1 LLMPSVC
8 TTISPLTFT
17 DKLRI
22 DVVADAM
29 LVELETLL
37 PFFQLVLGMLLIL
50 FGRQLVRFG
59 AFVAAGSVGAYLVW
73 RFLGNELSGLLAMV
87 LLILGFAAFG
97 LLGLILLRV
106 GIGVAAG
113 ALTYLIASSLGLHW
127 FYALVLSLLALALAL
142 LWHTQALAL
151 LTAMIGGLL
160 VQRGLSW
167 LPLDQGLVVM
177 IVAGLVALG
186 LRFQLQRR

>member
-1 LLMPSVC
+1 MSSVC
-8 TTISPLTFT
+8 TNTSPLTFT

-29 LVELETLL
+29 LRELEALL

-59 AFVAAGSVGAYLVW
+59 ALVAAGSVGAYLVW
-73 RFLGNELSGLLAMV
+73 RFLGNELGGLLATV
-87 LLILGFAAFG
+87 GLILGFVAVG
-97 LLGLILLRV
+97 LLGLVLLRI
-106 GIGVAAG
+106 GIGIAAG
-113 ALTYLIASSLGLHW
+113 ALIYLIASSLSLHW

-160 VQRGLSW
+160 VHRGLSW

-186 LRFQLQRR
+186 LRLQLRRR

>member
-1 LLMPSVC
+1 MSSVC
-8 TTISPLTFT
+8 TNTSPLTFT

-22 DVVADAM
+22 NAVADAM
-29 LVELETLL
+29 LRELEALL

-59 AFVAAGSVGAYLVW
+59 ALVAAGSVGAYLVW
-73 RFLGNELSGLLAMV
+73 RFLGNELSGLLV
-87 LLILGFAAFG
+87 TVVLILGFAAFG
-97 LLGLILLRV
+97 LLGLVLLRI
-106 GIGVAAG
+106 GIGIAAG
-113 ALTYLIASSLGLHW
+113 ALIYLIASSLGLHW

-160 VQRGLSW
+160 VHRGLSW

-186 LRFQLQRR
+186 LRLQLRRR

>member
-1 LLMPSVC
+1 MSSVC
-8 TTISPLTFT
+8 TNTSPLTFT

-22 DVVADAM
+22 NAVADAM
-29 LVELETLL
+29 LRELEALL

-59 AFVAAGSVGAYLVW
+59 ALVAAGSVGAYLVW
-73 RFLGNELSGLLAMV
+73 RFLGNELSGLLATV
-87 LLILGFAAFG
+87 GLILGFVAFG
-97 LLGLILLRV
+97 LLGLVLLRV

-113 ALTYLIASSLGLHW
+113 ALTYLIVSSLGLHW
-127 FYALVLSLLALALAL
+127 FYALVLSLHALALAL

-160 VQRGLSW
+160 VHRGLSW

-186 LRFQLQRR
+186 LRLQLRRR

>member
-1 LLMPSVC
+1 M
-8 TTISPLTFT
+8 
-17 DKLRI
+17 LR
-22 DVVADAM
+22 
-29 LVELETLL
+29 ELEVLL
-37 PFFQLVLGMLLIL
+37 PFFQLVIGMLLIL
-50 FGRQLVRFG
+50 FGRQLVKFG

-87 LLILGFAAFG
+87 VLFLGFAAFG
-97 LLGLILLRV
+97 VLGLALLRV
-106 GIGVAAG
+106 GVGLAAG

-127 FYALVLSLLALALAL
+127 FYALVFSLLALALAL
-142 LWHTQALAL
+142 LWHTQTLAL

-186 LRFQLQRR
+186 LKFQLRRR

>member
-1 LLMPSVC
+1 M
-8 TTISPLTFT
+8 
-17 DKLRI
+17 LR
-22 DVVADAM
+22 
-29 LVELETLL
+29 ELEALL
-37 PFFQLVLGMLLIL
+37 PLFQLVLGMLLIL

-59 AFVAAGSVGAYLVW
+59 AFVVAGSVGAYLVW
-73 RFLGNELSGLLAMV
+73 RFLGNELGGLLV
-87 LLILGFAAFG
+87 TVVLILGFVAFG
-97 LLGLILLRV
+97 LLGLVLLRI
-106 GIGVAAG
+106 GIGIAAG
-113 ALTYLIASSLGLHW
+113 ALIYLIASSLGLHW

-160 VQRGLSW
+160 VHRGLSW

-186 LRFQLQRR
+186 LRLQLRRR